1 MATKRK
7 PSTKAKAAVQTHET
21 DEVRKG
27 KTALATKTKAKKQK
41 QEPRMSAEEEK
52 ALLRLLAILETG
64 FLATMVDG
72 IIEPA
77 EFDNLGANFAVW
89 LEQDLSGEDLHE
101 ILQGF
106 LKHLKEDGLN
116 ERLRYLTHTLDKPSR
131 RVAFDFAAMLSACDG
146 EVAEEEL
153 GMLGTIAK
161 AFDIPEKEAQQRFDE
176 ICELVLEE

>member
-72 IIEPA
+72 IIEPE
-77 EFDNLGANFAVW
+77 EFENLGANFAVW

-106 LKHLKEDGLN
+106 LKHLKEIG
-116 ERLRYLTHTLDKPSR
+116 RAH
-131 RVAFDFAAMLSACDG
+131 V
-146 EVAEEEL
+146 
-153 GMLGTIAK
+153 
-161 AFDIPEKEAQQRFDE
+161 
-176 ICELVLEE
+176 